1 MPIMATLLIMTM
13 MTIVA
18 IVMEVVIIFFDD
30 SDGDNC
36 NNEDS
41 GAHVVSHRP
50 VGRDKFIKAGDK
62 ELKKVP
68 MFQLCID
75 IYSNAD

>member
-1 MPIMATLLIMTM
+1 MESYLRMTVPIMATLLIMTM
-13 MTIVA
+13 MTITA
-18 IVMEVVIIFFDD
+18 IMRTAQHML
-30 SDGDNC
+30 S
-36 NNEDS
+36 
-41 GAHVVSHRP
+41 HVSHRP
-50 VGRDKFIKAGDK
+50 VARDKFIKAGDK